1 MPQPQVSK
9 LKQKLQTICLLKF
22 RVKVEVHDVC
32 KNVSRTILEFMQCDR
47 VQIEEFDADDN
58 TYTFSIMINYV
69 KEMDQHKI
77 TYVFCESITSR

>member
-1 MPQPQVSK
+1 
-9 LKQKLQTICLLKF
+9 
-22 RVKVEVHDVC
+22 
-32 KNVSRTILEFMQCDR
+32 MQCDR